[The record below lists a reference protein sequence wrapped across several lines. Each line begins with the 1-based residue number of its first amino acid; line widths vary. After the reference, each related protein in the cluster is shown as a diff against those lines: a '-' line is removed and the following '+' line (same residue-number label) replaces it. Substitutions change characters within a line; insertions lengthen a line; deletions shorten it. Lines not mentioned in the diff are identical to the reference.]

1 MAVQGQERSDWE
13 LPPLHPL
20 PIIAVV
26 MDSVVTRDVKLPDT
40 TLSAVYI
47 RPFTVLNTSPSGW
60 KAGTEWSCYK
70 YFLLRAEHNLDMNI
84 VIEIW
89 SVVGV

>member
-1 MAVQGQERSDWE
+1 
-13 LPPLHPL
+13 
-20 PIIAVV
+20 

-60 KAGTEWSCYK
+60 KAVTEWSCYK

-84 VIEIW
+84 VIETW